1 MGYFWFPTRNLKS
14 HPQKYKHHILHH
26 KLFFFPKKQQQQLPL
41 MFVFLHVHLT
51 QNTTCV
57 FHFWWVAFVV
67 GCVVLLRRRS
77 WEDCEDVATASMD
90 SVTSLVDQAW
100 SHSET
105 PPGRMTVDTL
115 GLLVCHTPTPTP
127 SQPPP
132 KKGHICRNLL

>member
-1 MGYFWFPTRNLKS
+1 MIPTRNPIPKTITS
-14 HPQKYKHHILHH
+14 HIASQS
-26 KLFFFPKKQQQQLPL
+26 LFLPHPEKKQQQQFPL

-57 FHFWWVAFVV
+57 FYFWWVAFVV

-105 PPGRMTVDTL
+105 PPGRRTVDTL
-115 GLLVCHTPTPTP
+115 GLLVCHHPKPPQTP
-127 SQPPP
+127 Q
-132 KKGHICRNLL
+132 KKGYI